1 MGLFSLFD
9 PIQILNKRI
18 EKFSSSKHCPDELR
32 QFYKKIPVT
41 KDTPIKQCQIT
52 SIDFETTGLDIEND
66 QILSIGGID
75 ITRSPIQFNS
85 TFHYYIK
92 NKEDVIKKESAVINQ
107 ITPELLANGKDISI
121 AIYELLEKISGKII
135 LVHCSYIECGFIR
148 KILKLRKKD
157 PLPFLVLDT
166 MEIERKLNMANPNI
180 DVRLSSIRE
189 RRNLPEY
196 EAHNALIDSLATAD
210 VFLAQIKDVFKN
222 TQATILPIYKRSL

>member
-1 MGLFSLFD
+1 M
-9 PIQILNKRI
+9 
-18 EKFSSSKHCPDELR
+18 
-32 QFYKKIPVT
+32 
-41 KDTPIKQCQIT
+41 
-52 SIDFETTGLDIEND
+52 
-66 QILSIGGID
+66 SIGGID
-75 ITRSPIQFNS
+75 ITRSAIQFNS

-196 EAHNALIDSLATAD
+196 EAHNALIDSLATAE